1 MKLLKNLNKKQ
12 KVVIGSVIGGVLMIA
27 VVAVCVLYKH
37 GVFGRKAPTASEET
51 VQTVT
56 ESITESVTESS
67 SESTTESTTEKE
79 TKPPAAPV
87 TKAYK
92 PKPAAPAPP
101 KASASSKSVKLNVP
115 LVKQNPKYPTG
126 CEGASATM
134 LLQYYG
140 YNVTID
146 EMIAAIPREDLYEE
160 NGVVYGPSIYEKF
173 VGDPTKT
180 YTDDRPGYG
189 AFSPVI
195 TGALNRV
202 IVKKGNRHTAKNI
215 TGCTFSALISQ
226 LDMKRPVIV
235 WATANMKTPT
245 LVNSWY
251 IKQPDGSA
259 KYFEYPRGTHV
270 MVLSGYDSQYVYI
283 TDPYFGNVKYTHSA
297 FNDKWTLLGNQAIV
311 LEEGGIETTTN
322 FTLPSLPSWPTL
334 PTKPTTEKTTN
345 STTAPPTAIT
355 EPSSEIS
362 TDPPQSTDTPE
373 ESGTYAEENKSD

>member
-1 MKLLKNLNKKQ
+1 MQLFNNQNKK
-12 KVVIGSVIGGVLMIA
+12 KTIIGCTAGGILILAAALVSVFI
-27 VVAVCVLYKH
+27 YKH
-37 GVFGRKAPTASEET
+37 NHKNNVIPAEPA
-51 VQTVT
+51 VQTVS

-67 SESTTESTTEKE
+67 TEISTESTTESTTEKV

-87 TKAYK
+87 TKLYK
-92 PKPAAPAPP
+92 QNKPAVSPP
-101 KASASSKSVKLNVP
+101 KKTADNGKSVILDVP

-146 EMIAAIPREDLYEE
+146 EMIAAIPRDDLYEE
-160 NGVVYGPSIYEKF
+160 NGKVFGPSIYEKF

-195 TGALNRV
+195 TNALNSV
-202 IVKKGNRHTAKNI
+202 ISRKGARHTAKNI
-215 TGCTFSALISQ
+215 TGCTFNTLISH
-226 LDMKRPVIV
+226 LDNKNPVIV

-270 MVLSGYDSQYVYI
+270 MVLSGYDGQYVYI
-283 TDPYFGNVKYTHSA
+283 TDPYFGKVKYTYSA
-297 FNDKWTLLGNQAIV
+297 FNDKWVLLGKQAIV
-311 LEEGGIETTTN
+311 LEK
-322 FTLPSLPSWPTL
+322 SVL
-334 PTKPTTEKTTN
+334 PTETATEKTTE
-345 STTAPPTAIT
+345 STTERTTESTTVSTTVSTTESTSESVTQTPVVPTQT
-355 EPSSEIS
+355 VS
-362 TDPPQSTDTPE
+362 TSE
-373 ESGTYAEENKSD
+373 ESGTLTE